1 MSCCGDREKGPVA
14 LEEQWDYMNLDD
26 FKSESCLSIFSY
38 FFLFVFLLI
47 SIAVYAVDTFTAVT
61 LLAFSR
67 WAGQIEPAVPFKY
80 SRWIFAACI
89 LVSFALLAWRWLH
102 AIRAIRSGS
111 VARCYL
117 DSLAARVQSIR
128 PGRTGRG
135 WRRFLVFGELTKN
148 RKGAE
153 YVALFAYFSFES
165 WMNTLFA
172 DGPRQ
177 VVNAITLYS
186 VMRMNLLPGGENTVE
201 EDKAGILQFFDNV
214 KILAETNNLQALIL
228 AGMLFTLVIWVL
240 SIIKLAIAIILYLLF
255 LFHHIPAEDGTLKA
269 YCRRK
274 INTRLKRIVRT
285 KVNKAL
291 AKGVA
296 LQDRA
301 PTNPHMGI
309 DRKPTLPVFG
319 EFGDNDKIPIVSASP
334 LSRTTT
340 QTTLTTLPAYSS
352 RPGTAA
358 PQEREP
364 TIPALATFTEKPPL
378 SRTVTQSSAYS
389 DPASFSAM
397 STYSPLDRQASAAP
411 PMPPLPDDGS
421 VFMGRSQTPLS
432 RPNFT
437 PPPSISRGPPS
448 RKGSAAGSHE
458 PRERH
463 DPYSPEGYGN
473 SSFDSPSRSH
483 GPSVDPYSRTMTPD
497 TTRDLGGPR
506 SYTPSNQYSSRAG
519 PQSAYPPRSFT
530 PGTQT
535 MNRGSPAYSNDEQ
548 PVRTFSPV
556 STRIPSRAQGGYTP
570 FNPSA
575 RNTSATPH
583 ESDYEAVS
591 EYGGQA
597 GCIFFD
603 LRKYQCDVS
612 ATMPDVTGIQS
623 TTDKRTLDPDRR
635 TLRAEPDVT
644 LTPNSLTD
652 NEAGDTQVEGV
663 SEGGTVTASTR
674 GRSGGS
680 SPRESSEDTKAGH
693 FPALP
698 EKALGLVFEHSE
710 EGSVVASGST
720 SRLLHRT
727 SLVDVLEDAGATAAL
742 HRWVRETSPAGHG
755 EKDRDTVLKLS
766 PAKIEELTSSPQ
778 SIPYRAAPHSS
789 DQESGRRVVSDG
801 ISSLLPPIDTEIP
814 TFTTSELKG
823 PGDENLLSRP
833 AKDAPTTEGLAGL
846 GLKTPSARNRPQMNR
861 AVSTPQSGRKQAFS
875 GNNNERL
882 IQTWTSRSRQERP
895 SVGRDAEPKSTNS
908 PPLDEPP
915 LPSPLPQNIPLPP
928 LSIPTYLQL
937 ELSSG
942 RPSPLYIHQTA
953 MRDFPYESARV
964 KMERLMNFMLLPP
977 ELERVMWF
985 GILACLDAW
994 LYSFT
999 ILPLRFIKAVYILIE
1014 SWMLNLA
1021 AEVRSL
1027 ADFVTKGVGRV
1038 WRRRNRRPSVSS
1050 AADATSLERD
1060 AKSSKPAEMRRR
1072 HRSDAH
1078 RHSHRRQRSTPSA
1091 LLPDDKADILKGLL
1105 MIATCTILMYFDASR
1120 MYHWIRGQAAIKLYV
1135 IYNVLEVSDRL
1146 FAAIGQD
1153 VLECLFSREA
1163 LERRPDGRSKIF
1175 RPFGLFLLA
1184 LGYTVVHSTALFYQV
1199 MTLNVAVNSYSN
1211 ALITLLLSN
1220 QFVEIKGSVFKKF
1233 ERENLFQL
1241 TCADVVERFQ
1251 LWLMLTIIASRNMVE
1266 TGVFQLGSSIISTSV
1281 SGPASAT
1288 NSTPLSTPPK
1298 SSSSILPQAF
1308 TLVPSSLMASFSHVN
1323 SFLPALAQVLGPF
1336 LVVLGSEMFVD
1347 WLKHAYINK
1356 FNNTR
1361 PAIYGRFLDI
1371 LAKDYYTNAFGD
1383 QNLTRRLGLPIIP
1396 LSCLFF
1402 RVSVQTYQMFLAVLL
1417 PQPPSLSPSSSI
1429 AVETTS
1435 LSTIHSQYVPAGALP
1450 SPPPITL
1457 RTILPATAAHAEAL
1471 FRRALENAMPS
1482 PAHSVYVFTIVL
1494 VLTGFVLLLIF
1505 KLLLGMGLLACAR
1518 SRYKSMK
1525 QREMEHAVAASSSA
1539 MPNVAEGGVSLRAWD
1554 YVVEGGRRMG
1564 GWGTVEVNEDHRRW
1578 IYVDDQEALRKL
1590 KEKESQNRKS
1600 SRGDDLRLDH
1610 VQRYEMAA
1618 KRIW

>member
-1 MSCCGDREKGPVA
+1 MSCCGDREKNAPVA

-26 FKSESCLSIFSY
+26 FKSESCLSVFSY
-38 FFLFVFLLI
+38 FFLFVFLLV

-67 WAGQIEPAVPFKY
+67 WAGQIEPAIPFEY
-80 SRWIFAACI
+80 SRWIFAVCI
-89 LVSFALLAWRWLH
+89 IVSFALLGWRWLR

-111 VARCYL
+111 VAKSYL

-128 PGRTGRG
+128 IGKRGRG
-135 WRRFLVFGELTKN
+135 WRRFLVFGELTKS

-153 YVALFAYFSFES
+153 YAALFAYFSFES
-165 WMNTLFA
+165 WMNTVFA

-186 VMRMNLLPGGENTVE
+186 VMRMDLLPGGENTVE

-214 KILAETNNLQALIL
+214 KILAEENNFRALVL

-319 EFGDNDKIPIVSASP
+319 EDDKTPIVSTSA

-364 TIPALATFTEKPPL
+364 SLPAFTTFSEKPPL

-389 DPASFSAM
+389 DPASFSAV
-397 STYSPLDRQASAAP
+397 SAVSAYSPLDRQASPAP
-411 PMPPLPDDGS
+411 PVPPLPDNAS
-421 VFMGRSQTPLS
+421 IIMGRSQTPIS

-437 PPPSISRGPPS
+437 PAPYNPRGPPS
-448 RKGSAAGSHE
+448 RMGSAAGTRD
-458 PRERH
+458 PRERQ
-463 DPYSPEGYGN
+463 DSYSPEGYGN
-473 SSFDSPSRSH
+473 PSSASPFRPH
-483 GPSVDPYSRTMTPD
+483 GPPVDPYSRNMTPD
-497 TTRDLGGPR
+497 TTVPARDVGPAR
-506 SYTPSNQYSSRAG
+506 AYTPSNQYNSHRPN

-530 PGTQT
+530 PGNQT
-535 MNRGSPAYSNDEQ
+535 TSRGSPGYPNDEQ
-548 PVRTFSPV
+548 PIRTFSPV
-556 STRIPSRAQGGYTP
+556 SSWGPSRAQGGYTP

-575 RNTSATPH
+575 RNPSANAP
-583 ESDYEAVS
+583 EAEYDAAS
-591 EYGGQA
+591 EYGG
-597 GCIFFD
+597 GSTRDTEVKD
-603 LRKYQCDVS
+603 LLKGY
-612 ATMPDVTGIQS
+612 
-623 TTDKRTLDPDRR
+623 
-635 TLRAEPDVT
+635 
-644 LTPNSLTD
+644 
-652 NEAGDTQVEGV
+652 
-663 SEGGTVTASTR
+663 TVTDRNR
-674 GRSGGS
+674 GRSDGS
-680 SPRESSEDTKAGH
+680 SRPESGEDTKGGH
-693 FPALP
+693 FPVLP
-698 EKALGLVFEHSE
+698 DKAFGLVFEHAK
-710 EGSVVASGST
+710 EGSAAGSGPE
-720 SRLLHRT
+720 SRTLHRT
-727 SLVDVLEDAGATAAL
+727 SLVDVLGDAEATAAL
-742 HRWVRETSPAGHG
+742 HRWVRKPSPVGNRVK
-755 EKDRDTVLKLS
+755 ERDQVLKLS

-778 SIPYRAAPHSS
+778 SIPYRAVPQ
-789 DQESGRRVVSDG
+789 DWEQEPERRVVFDG
-801 ISSLLPPIDTEIP
+801 ASSLLPPIESEIS
-814 TFTTSELKG
+814 TFSTGELRICADGNSTSQ
-823 PGDENLLSRP
+823 P
-833 AKDAPTTEGLAGL
+833 AKDAPTSEGLSGL
-846 GLKTPSARNRPQMNR
+846 GLKTPSVRSRPHMNR
-861 AVSTPQSGRKQAFS
+861 AVSTPQSARKQTFS

-882 IQTWTSRSRQERP
+882 TQTWASRSRQERP
-895 SVGRDAEPKSTNS
+895 SVGREAEPKSLKS
-908 PPLDEPP
+908 PPPLGEPA

-964 KMERLMNFMLLPP
+964 KMERLMNFLMLPP
-977 ELERVMWF
+977 ALERALWF
-985 GILACLDAW
+985 GIFACLDAW

-999 ILPLRFIKAVYILIE
+999 ILPLRFVKAVYILFE
-1014 SWMLNLA
+1014 SWVLNLA
-1021 AEVRSL
+1021 AEVRYL

-1038 WRRRNRRPSVSS
+1038 WRRRNRKPSVSPMTDTPS
-1050 AADATSLERD
+1050 FERD
-1060 AKSSKPAEMRRR
+1060 AKSFKPAETRRR

-1091 LLPDDKADILKGLL
+1091 LLPDDKADILRGLL
-1105 MIATCTILMYFDASR
+1105 MITTCTILMYFDASR

-1184 LGYTVVHSTALFYQV
+1184 LAYTVIHSTALFYQV

-1220 QFVEIKGSVFKKF
+1220 QFVEIKSAVFKKF
-1233 ERENLFQL
+1233 EKENLFQL

-1266 TGVFQLGSSIISTSV
+1266 TGVFKLGSSIISTSA

-1417 PQPPSLSPSSSI
+1417 PQSPSLSPSSSI

-1435 LSTIHSQYVPAGALP
+1435 LSTIHSQYVPAGPLP

-1457 RTILPATAAHAEAL
+1457 RTLFPATAAHAEAW

-1494 VLTGFVLLLIF
+1494 LLTGFVLLLIF
-1505 KLLLGMGLLACAR
+1505 KLLLGMALLACAR

-1525 QREMEHAVAASSSA
+1525 QREMENTAATSSSA
-1539 MPNVAEGGVSLRAWD
+1539 TPRMPEGGGSFRARD

-1578 IYVDDQEALRKL
+1578 IYVDDPESLRKL
-1590 KEKESQNRKS
+1590 KEKERESQKGKG
-1600 SRGDDLRLDH
+1600 SRGDDLHLDH